1 MIPGVRNENL
11 CLEQPY
17 WVSVHEGCLSLSQ
30 FKQESLGDETVFW
43 LKCSPLGIKSPASLV
58 LVTDMLSVGPNI
70 SWKIKNNE
78 KILRQCLAILTVFF
92 GW

>member
-1 MIPGVRNENL
+1 MRISAWSNPTGFL
-11 CLEQPY
+11 CMKA
-17 WVSVHEGCLSLSQ
+17 VCLSLSQ
-30 FKQESLGDETVFW
+30 FKQEPLGDETVFW

-92 GW
+92 GL